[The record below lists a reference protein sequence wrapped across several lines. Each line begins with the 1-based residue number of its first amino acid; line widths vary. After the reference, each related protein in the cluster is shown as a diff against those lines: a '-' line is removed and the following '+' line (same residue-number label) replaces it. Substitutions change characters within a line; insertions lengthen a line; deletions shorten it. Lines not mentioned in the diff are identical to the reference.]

1 MYTKDSGTRVDY
13 LLGLIFLARWS
24 CTPKG
29 LSTHRLL
36 TNVMI
41 LTQEVYSQKARE
53 LEAEGKLREA
63 EKMYCTIKQYDL
75 AIGLYKQ
82 HSMWDQVIRLVSQH
96 RKVCHKVVNHI
107 LLFCC

>member
-1 MYTKDSGTRVDY
+1 MT
-13 LLGLIFLARWS
+13 
-24 CTPKG
+24 
-29 LSTHRLL
+29 
-36 TNVMI
+36 

-96 RKVCHKVVNHI
+96 RKVCHKVVDGM
-107 LLFCC
+107 LLFCCWPLWHCCKGIGHSALSSYSALYCLESCMHT

>member
-1 MYTKDSGTRVDY
+1 MT
-13 LLGLIFLARWS
+13 
-24 CTPKG
+24 
-29 LSTHRLL
+29 
-36 TNVMI
+36 

-96 RKVCHKVVNHI
+96 RKVCHKVVNGM
-107 LLFCC
+107 LLFCCWPILA